1 MIVPSFEIVRD
12 PELRLRPTRCVGVR
26 LRHPWIHLARAHL
39 GSAGIVILT
48 GLVLMGL
55 ALPAPVSAQSG
66 DGPDTVSV
74 LDGVYSEEQ
83 AREGRQV
90 FDMECGLCHAPG
102 EFSGTTFQ
110 LSWTSRPVGALYSHI
125 QMTMPQDRPGSLTA
139 AQYAAVVAY
148 ILELNGYP
156 TGEEPLPTNL
166 DSLRVIQLERNP
178 NDGR

>member
-1 MIVPSFEIVRD
+1 M
-12 PELRLRPTRCVGVR
+12 GV
-26 LRHPWIHLARAHL
+26 
-39 GSAGIVILT
+39 AGVVILT
-48 GLVLMGL
+48 GLLLLGL
-55 ALPAPVSAQSG
+55 SLPAPASAQSE
-66 DGPDTVSV
+66 DGPDTISV

-83 AREGRQV
+83 ARQGRQV
-90 FDMECGLCHAPG
+90 FDMECVLCHAPG

-156 TGEEPLPTNL
+156 TGKEPLPTDP
-166 DSLRVIQLERNP
+166 DSLSVIQLERNP
-178 NDGR
+178 DDGR